1 MWTKHFSFF
10 IMRRSTPKMGSKHF
24 SNLIQLSKLRNL
36 ICYFIG
42 YFFFIYSEVS
52 DALLIQS
59 QYWKGSQNI
68 VELFQYW
75 SLNHLCFSAHS
86 TFVSQHPPP
95 LLRKV
100 QKIQL
105 CYFNSSVMRVRSNTF
120 GDPIFQK
127 GLQNQPSSPIMSV
140 LD

>member
-24 SNLIQLSKLRNL
+24 SNLIQLLKLRNL

-105 CYFNSSVMRVRSNTF
+105 CYCNSHFKIFKMKFFFNILKSLTLEFRIKSQE
-120 GDPIFQK
+120 IQ
-127 GLQNQPSSPIMSV
+127 Q
-140 LD
+140 